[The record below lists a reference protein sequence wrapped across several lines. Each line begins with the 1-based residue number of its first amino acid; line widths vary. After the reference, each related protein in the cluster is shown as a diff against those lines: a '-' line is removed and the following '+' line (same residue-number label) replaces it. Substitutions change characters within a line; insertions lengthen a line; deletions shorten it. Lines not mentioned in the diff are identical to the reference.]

1 MLKDLLK
8 KDTHR
13 TERVGST
20 IIKILSEFFAKELD
34 FPVGVFVNITSV
46 QVSDDLEHAKA
57 WLAVIPKTQRKEA
70 LEFLNDNIYDIQGE
84 INKKM
89 VMRKKPRIRFVI
101 DDREDNSDRV
111 EELIKKIHG
120 EDFEK

>member
-20 IIKILSEFFAKELD
+20 IIKILSEYFAKELD
-34 FPVGVFVNITSV
+34 FPVGIFVNITSV
-46 QVSDDLEHAKA
+46 QVSEDIEHAKI
-57 WLAVIPKTQRKEA
+57 WLAVMPKLQRKEA
-70 LEFLNDNIYDIQGE
+70 LDFLNNNIYDIQGE

-89 VMRKKPRIRFVI
+89 VMRKKPRIRFLI
-101 DDREDNSDRV
+101 DDREDNADRV
-111 EELIKKIHG
+111 EELIKKIHE
-120 EDFEK
+120 EDQQK